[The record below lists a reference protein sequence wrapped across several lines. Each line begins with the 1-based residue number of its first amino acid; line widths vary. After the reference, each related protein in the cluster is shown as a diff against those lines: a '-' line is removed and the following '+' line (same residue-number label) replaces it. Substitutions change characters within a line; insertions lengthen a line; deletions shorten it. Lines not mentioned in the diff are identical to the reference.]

1 MRGTEISV
9 VRHTTEFSV
18 RLTTE
23 ISVKSSEK
31 ADETSFNEHKLG
43 HSNKQKELRGETLH
57 LTNFKWHN
65 FLDSQVWLLKTII
78 MY

>member
-1 MRGTEISV
+1 MRNPMKSLFVPCVIS
-9 VRHTTEFSV
+9 
-18 RLTTE
+18 
-23 ISVKSSEK
+23 K
-31 ADETSFNEHKLG
+31 AILLISFNEHKLG
-43 HSNKQKELRGETLH
+43 HSNKQKEVRGETLH

>member
-1 MRGTEISV
+1 MKSLFVPFVISKV
-9 VRHTTEFSV
+9 ILLV
-18 RLTTE
+18 
-23 ISVKSSEK
+23 
-31 ADETSFNEHKLG
+31 SFNEHKLG
-43 HSNKQKELRGETLH
+43 HSNNQKELRGETLH